1 MAYATNRM
9 KGRKQIFAKTLRDL
23 REGLRSDL
31 FQKKGPSIRKLAE
44 MAKVDFSLIG
54 GLEAG
59 KRQAGELTLR
69 KLAVALQLKPEA
81 TEEFVNEGL
90 SAAGTQPVIERHS
103 RFPAQFLNE
112 LPKQVLEHCRGI
124 NPEEIVEIVKQDG
137 TDLTWRMK
145 DGTCYALEIKIGKGA
160 SPERAKEAL
169 HENLRRAARLGT
181 KRKGI

>member
-1 MAYATNRM
+1 MLQKM
-9 KGRKQIFAKTLRDL
+9 LDRKKNFGKILKRL
-23 REGLRSDL
+23 REGVRSEE
-31 FQKKGPSIRKLAE
+31 FQKKGPSIRRLAE
-44 MAKVDFSLIG
+44 MSNVNFSLIG

-59 KRQAGELTLR
+59 KRQAGEITLR
-69 KLAVALQLKPEA
+69 KLAAALRLKQEA

-137 TDLTWRMK
+137 TDLSWRMK

-160 SPERAKEAL
+160 SPERAKASL
-169 HENLRRAARLGT
+169 HENLRRAVRPDT

>member
-1 MAYATNRM
+1 MS
-9 KGRKQIFAKTLRDL
+9 Q
-23 REGLRSDL
+23 
-31 FQKKGPSIRKLAE
+31 
-44 MAKVDFSLIG
+44 VDFSLIG

-59 KRQAGELTLR
+59 KRKAGELTLR
-69 KLAVALQLKPEA
+69 KLAVALGLNPEE

-90 SAAGTQPVIERHS
+90 SAAGTQPVFEKHS

-124 NPEEIVEIVKQDG
+124 DPEEIVEIVKQDG

-169 HENLRRAARLGT
+169 HENLRRSVRRGT
-181 KRKGI
+181 QRRGI

>member
-1 MAYATNRM
+1 MQE
-9 KGRKQIFAKTLRDL
+9 RKEKFARTLREL
-23 REGLRSDL
+23 REGVRSAE

-44 MAKVDFSLIG
+44 MSQVDFSLIG

-59 KRQAGELTLR
+59 RRQAGEITLR
-69 KLAVALQLKPEA
+69 KLAAALGLDGET
-81 TEEFVNEGL
+81 TEDFVNEGL
-90 SAAGTQPVIERHS
+90 SAAGTQTVIERHS

-112 LPKQVLEHCRGI
+112 LPKQVLEHCRDI
-124 NPEEIVEIVKQDG
+124 DPDEIIEIVKQDG
-137 TDLTWRMK
+137 ADLTWRMK

-169 HENLRRAARLGT
+169 HENLRRAVRPGT